1 MKSNN
6 SVRITAFLAL
16 LITISSS
23 LSGNSGGPPT
33 GYAYN
38 APNYNN
44 CTICHSGTV
53 NSGNGSVEF
62 IDLPNEFNPGET
74 YSIGIIVNGSNSRG
88 YGFQA
93 TAMLGE
99 QFAGNFSL
107 NSNSENLELNGGF
120 IQHSSRTDSG
130 IWYFNWD
137 APEEAT
143 EAITFSAS
151 GLGTGGSS
159 GYSGDRVY
167 TVQVEIQPQS
177 VGILSEDLLASFSLN
192 GNYPNPFNGETIISY
207 DIPKNGFVNISIFN
221 LAGQFIINLVNEY
234 QLYGEKKV
242 FWDTKDAT
250 GSHVPSGVYYYVVS
264 NGIYKEARTMTLL
277 K

>member
-1 MKSNN
+1 MKLTNIGQIK
-6 SVRITAFLAL
+6 VFLFL
-16 LITISSS
+16 LITMPFR
-23 LSGNSGGPPT
+23 LSGNSSGPPS

-44 CTICHSGTV
+44 CTVCHSGTT

-74 YSIGIIVNGSNSRG
+74 YSIGIVVTGSNSRG

-93 TAMLGE
+93 TAMSVD

-107 NSNSENLELNGGF
+107 NSDSENLELNGGF

-137 APEEAT
+137 APEGAT
-143 EAITFSAS
+143 ETITFSAS

-167 TVQVEIQPQS
+167 TVQVEIQPQI
-177 VGILSEDLLASFSLN
+177 VGSLLNDPLINFSLN

-207 DIPKNGFVNISIFN
+207 ALPKDSFVNISIFN
-221 LAGQFIINLVNEY
+221 VAGQFITSLVNDY
-234 QLYGEKKV
+234 QLHGEKKV
-242 FWDTKDAT
+242 FWDTKDAA
-250 GSHVPSGVYYYVVS
+250 GNHVPSGVYYYVVS

>member
-1 MKSNN
+1 MNATGN
-6 SVRITAFLAL
+6 FQLAIFLAH
-16 LITISSS
+16 LITMPFPLI
-23 LSGNSGGPPT
+23 GNSGGPPT

-38 APNYNN
+38 APNYRS

-62 IDLPNEFNPGET
+62 IDLPNEFNPSET
-74 YSIGIIVNGSNSRG
+74 YSIGIVVTGSNSRG

-93 TAMLGE
+93 TAMSGD
-99 QFAGNFSL
+99 QFVGNFSL
-107 NSNSENLELNGGF
+107 NSDSENLELNGGF

-143 EAITFSAS
+143 ETVTFSAS

-167 TVQVEIQPQS
+167 TIQVEIQPQS
-177 VGILSEDLLASFSLN
+177 VEILSEDLLTSFSLN

-207 DIPKNGFVNISIFN
+207 AIPEDGFVNISIFN
-221 LAGQFIINLVNEY
+221 VAGQFVTSLVDDY
-234 QLYGEKKV
+234 QLHGEKKV
-242 FWDTKDAT
+242 FWDTKDAI
-250 GSHVPSGVYYYVVS
+250 GNHVPSGIYYYVVS
-264 NGIYKEARTMTLL
+264 NGIYKKAKTMTLL

>member
-1 MKSNN
+1 MNATGN
-6 SVRITAFLAL
+6 FQLAVFLVH
-16 LITISSS
+16 LITMPFP

-38 APNYNN
+38 VPNYRS

-74 YSIGIIVNGSNSRG
+74 YSIGIVVTGSNSRG

-93 TAMLGE
+93 TAMSGD
-99 QFAGNFSL
+99 QFVGNFSL
-107 NSNSENLELNGGF
+107 NSDSENLELNGGF

-143 EAITFSAS
+143 ETVTFSAS

-167 TVQVEIQPQS
+167 TIQVEIQPQS
-177 VGILSEDLLASFSLN
+177 VEILSEDLLTSFILN

-207 DIPKNGFVNISIFN
+207 AIPEDGFVNISIFN
-221 LAGQFIINLVNEY
+221 VAGQFVTSLVDDY
-234 QLYGEKKV
+234 QLHGEKKV
-242 FWDTKDAT
+242 FWDTKDAI
-250 GSHVPSGVYYYVVS
+250 GNHVPSGIYYYVVS
-264 NGIYKEARTMTLL
+264 NGIYKKAKTMTLL

>member
-1 MKSNN
+1 MKANGN
-6 SVRITAFLAL
+6 FQLTVFLAH
-16 LITISSS
+16 LITMPFP

-74 YSIGIIVNGSNSRG
+74 YSIGITVTGSNSRG

-93 TAMLGE
+93 TAMIGD

-107 NSNSENLELNGGF
+107 NSDSENLELNGGF

>member
-1 MKSNN
+1 MKSTN

-38 APNYNN
+38 APNYNS

-74 YSIGIIVNGSNSRG
+74 YSIGIIVTGSNSRG

-221 LAGQFIINLVNEY
+221 VAGQFITNLVNEY

>member
-1 MKSNN
+1 MKSTN

-16 LITISSS
+16 LITISSP

-38 APNYNN
+38 APNYNS
-44 CTICHSGTV
+44 CTVCHSGTV

-62 IDLPNEFNPGET
+62 INLPNEFNPGET
-74 YSIGIIVNGSNSRG
+74 YSIGIIVTGSNSRG

-120 IQHSSRTDSG
+120 IQHSTRTDSG
-130 IWYFNWD
+130 TWYFNWD

-143 EAITFSAS
+143 ETITFSAS

-167 TVQVEIQPQS
+167 TIQVEIQPQS
-177 VGILSEDLLASFSLN
+177 VGILSEDLLTSFSIN

-207 DIPKNGFVNISIFN
+207 AIPEDGFVNISIFN
-221 LAGQFIINLVNEY
+221 VAGQFITNLVNDY

-250 GSHVPSGVYYYVVS
+250 GKQVPSGIYYYVVS
-264 NGIYKEARTMTLL
+264 NGIYNEARTMTL
-277 K
+277 

>member
-1 MKSNN
+1 MP
-6 SVRITAFLAL
+6 FP
-16 LITISSS
+16 

-38 APNYNN
+38 APNYNS

-74 YSIGIIVNGSNSRG
+74 YSIGIIVTGSNSRG

-167 TVQVEIQPQS
+167 TIQVEIQPQS
-177 VGILSEDLLASFSLN
+177 VGILSEDLPTSFSLN

-207 DIPKNGFVNISIFN
+207 HIPKNGFVNISIFN
-221 LAGQFIINLVNEY
+221 LAGQFITNLVNEY

-250 GSHVPSGVYYYVVS
+250 GNHVPSGVYYYVVS

>member
-74 YSIGIIVNGSNSRG
+74 YSIGIIVTGSNSRG

-177 VGILSEDLLASFSLN
+177 VGILSEDLLTSFSLN

-221 LAGQFIINLVNEY
+221 VAGQFITNLVNEY

-250 GSHVPSGVYYYVVS
+250 GNHVPSGVYYYVVS

>member
-1 MKSNN
+1 MKSTN

-74 YSIGIIVNGSNSRG
+74 YSIGIIVTGSNSRG

-250 GSHVPSGVYYYVVS
+250 GNHVPSGVYYYVVS

>member
-1 MKSNN
+1 MKSTN

-177 VGILSEDLLASFSLN
+177 VGILLEDLLTSFSLN

-207 DIPKNGFVNISIFN
+207 AIPKDGFVNISIFN
-221 LAGQFIINLVNEY
+221 VAGQLITNLVNDY

-242 FWDTKDAT
+242 FWDTKDAR
-250 GSHVPSGVYYYVVS
+250 GNQVPSGIYYYVVS
-264 NGIYKEARTMTLL
+264 NGKYKEARTMTLL

>member
-1 MKSNN
+1 MKSTN
-6 SVRITAFLAL
+6 SVQIKAFLVL
-16 LITISSS
+16 LITMPFP
-23 LSGNSGGPPT
+23 LTGNSGGPPT

-38 APNYNN
+38 APSYNS

-53 NSGNGSVEF
+53 NSGDGSVEF
-62 IDLPNEFNPGET
+62 IGLPSEFNPGET
-74 YSIGIIVNGSNSRG
+74 YSIGITVTGSNSRG

-93 TAMLGE
+93 TAMLGD
-99 QFAGNFSL
+99 QLAGNFSF
-107 NSNSENLELNGGF
+107 NSDSENLEINGGY

-137 APEEAT
+137 APEDAT
-143 EAITFSAS
+143 ETVTFSAS

-159 GYSGDRVY
+159 GYNGDRVY
-167 TVQVEIQPQS
+167 TVQVDIQPQI
-177 VGILSEDLLASFSLN
+177 VGILSEDLLTSFSLN

-207 DIPKNGFVNISIFN
+207 DIPKDSFVNISIFN
-221 LAGQFIINLVNEY
+221 VAGQFIKNLVNEY

-250 GSHVPSGVYYYVVS
+250 GNHVPSGVYYYIVS

>member
-1 MKSNN
+1 MKSTN

-74 YSIGIIVNGSNSRG
+74 YSIGIIVTGSNSRG

>member
-1 MKSNN
+1 MKSIN
-6 SVRITAFLAL
+6 SVRIKVSLVL
-16 LITISSS
+16 LVTMPFPLI
-23 LSGNSGGPPT
+23 GNSGGPPT

-38 APNYNN
+38 APNYNS

-74 YSIGIIVNGSNSRG
+74 YSIGIVVNGSNSRG

-93 TAMLGE
+93 TAMLGD

-107 NSNSENLELNGGF
+107 NSDSENLELNGGF

-177 VGILSEDLLASFSLN
+177 VGILSEDLLTSFSLN

-207 DIPKNGFVNISIFN
+207 ALPEDSFVNISIFN
-221 LAGQFIINLVNEY
+221 IAGQFITSLVNDY

-250 GSHVPSGVYYYVVS
+250 GNHVPSGVYCYVVS

>member
-1 MKSNN
+1 MKSTN

-74 YSIGIIVNGSNSRG
+74 YSIGIIVTGSNSRG

-177 VGILSEDLLASFSLN
+177 VGILSEDLLTSFSLN

-221 LAGQFIINLVNEY
+221 LAGQFITNLVNEY

-250 GSHVPSGVYYYVVS
+250 GNHVPSGVYYYVVS

>member
-1 MKSNN
+1 MSYV
-6 SVRITAFLAL
+6 SISTIITLLLTSPLFLL
-16 LITISSS
+16 
-23 LSGNSGGPPT
+23 GNSSGPPT

-38 APNYNN
+38 APNYNS
-44 CTICHSGTV
+44 CTVCHSGTV
-53 NSGNGSVEF
+53 DSGDGSVEF
-62 IDLPNEFNPGET
+62 INLPNGFTLGES
-74 YSIGIIVNGSNSRG
+74 YSIGIMVTGSNSRG

-93 TAMLGE
+93 TAMSGD

-107 NSNSENLELNGGF
+107 NSNSENLELNGRF

-137 APEEAT
+137 APEESSET
-143 EAITFSAS
+143 ITFSAS

-167 TVQVEIQPQS
+167 TIQVEVQPQS
-177 VGILSEDLLASFSLN
+177 VGTLSNDQLIPFSLN

-207 DIPKNGFVNISIFN
+207 TIPSNGFVNISIFN
-221 LAGQFIINLVNEY
+221 VAGQLIINLVNDY
-234 QLYGEKKV
+234 QLLGEKKV
-242 FWDTKDAT
+242 FWDTKDAA
-250 GSHVPSGVYYYVVS
+250 GNHVPSGIYYYVVS
-264 NGIYKEARTMTLL
+264 NGKYKEARTMTLL

>member
-1 MKSNN
+1 MKANGN
-6 SVRITAFLAL
+6 FQLTVFLAH
-16 LITISSS
+16 LITMPFP

-38 APNYNN
+38 APNYRS

-74 YSIGIIVNGSNSRG
+74 YSIGIVVTGSNSRG

-93 TAMLGE
+93 TTMSGD
-99 QFAGNFSL
+99 QFVGNFSL
-107 NSNSENLELNGGF
+107 NSNSEHLELNGGF
-120 IQHSSRTDSG
+120 IQHSTRTDSG

-143 EAITFSAS
+143 ETVTFSAS

-177 VGILSEDLLASFSLN
+177 VGILSNDSQIPFSIH

-207 DIPKNGFVNISIFN
+207 FIPNDSFVNVSIFN
-221 LAGQFIINLVNEY
+221 LAGQFITNLVNNY
-234 QLYGEKKV
+234 QIHGEQKI

-250 GSHVPSGVYYYVVS
+250 GNHVPSGIYYYVVS
-264 NGIYKEARTMTLL
+264 NGKYKEVRTMTLL

>member
-1 MKSNN
+1 MKVINRLQ
-6 SVRITAFLAL
+6 VTASLAL
-16 LITISSS
+16 LMTLPFP

-38 APNYNN
+38 APNYNS

-74 YSIGIIVNGSNSRG
+74 YSIGIIVTGSSSRG

-93 TAMLGE
+93 TAMLGD

-107 NSNSENLELNGGF
+107 NSDSENLELNGGF

-143 EAITFSAS
+143 ETITFSAS

-177 VGILSEDLLASFSLN
+177 VGISSEDLLTSFSLN

-207 DIPKNGFVNISIFN
+207 AIPKDGLVNISIFN
-221 LAGQFIINLVNEY
+221 VAGQFVTSLVDDY
-234 QLYGEKKV
+234 QLHGEKKV

-250 GSHVPSGVYYYVVS
+250 GNHVPSGIYYYVVS

>member
-1 MKSNN
+1 MKSTN
-6 SVRITAFLAL
+6 SVQIKAFLVL
-16 LITISSS
+16 LITMPFP
-23 LSGNSGGPPT
+23 LTGNSGGPPT

-38 APNYNN
+38 APSYNS

-53 NSGNGSVEF
+53 NSGDGSVEF
-62 IDLPNEFNPGET
+62 IGLPSEFNPGET
-74 YSIGIIVNGSNSRG
+74 YSIGITVTGSNSRG

-93 TAMLGE
+93 TAMLGD
-99 QFAGNFSL
+99 QLAGNFSF
-107 NSNSENLELNGGF
+107 NSDSENLEINGGY

-137 APEEAT
+137 APEDAT
-143 EAITFSAS
+143 ETVTFSAS

-159 GYSGDRVY
+159 GYNGDRVY
-167 TVQVEIQPQS
+167 TVQVDIQPQI
-177 VGILSEDLLASFSLN
+177 VGILSEDLLTSFSLN

-207 DIPKNGFVNISIFN
+207 DIPKDSFVNISIFN
-221 LAGQFIINLVNEY
+221 VAGQFIRNLVNEY

>member
-1 MKSNN
+1 MKSTN

-74 YSIGIIVNGSNSRG
+74 YSIGIIVTGSNSRG

-177 VGILSEDLLASFSLN
+177 VGILSEDLLTSFSLN

>member
-1 MKSNN
+1 MKTTN
-6 SVRITAFLAL
+6 SVQITAFLIL
-16 LITISSS
+16 LMTMPFP
-23 LSGNSGGPPT
+23 LSGNSSGPPT

-38 APNYNN
+38 APNYNS
-44 CTICHSGTV
+44 CTICHSGTA
-53 NSGNGSVEF
+53 NSGDGSVEY

-74 YSIGIIVNGSNSRG
+74 YSIGIIVTGSNSRG

-93 TAMLGE
+93 TAVSGD
-99 QFAGNFSL
+99 QFVGNFSL
-107 NSNSENLELNGGF
+107 NSDSENIELNGGF
-120 IQHSSRTDSG
+120 IQHSSRTESG

-143 EAITFSAS
+143 ETIIFSAS

-167 TVQVEIQPQS
+167 TVQVEIQPES
-177 VGILSEDLLASFSLN
+177 AGILLNDQQITFKLN

-207 DIPKNGFVNISIFN
+207 AIPKDGFVNISIFN
-221 LAGQFIINLVNEY
+221 VAGQFIVNLVNDY
-234 QLYGEKKV
+234 QLHGEKNV
-242 FWDTKDAT
+242 SWNTKDET
-250 GSHVPSGVYYYVVS
+250 GNDVPSGIYYYVVS
-264 NGIYKEARTMTLL
+264 NGKYKEARTMTLL

>member
-38 APNYNN
+38 APSYNS
-44 CTICHSGTV
+44 CTICHSSTV

-74 YSIGIIVNGSNSRG
+74 YSIGITVTGSNSRG

-93 TAMLGE
+93 TAMLGD

-107 NSNSENLELNGGF
+107 NSDSENLELNGGF

-177 VGILSEDLLASFSLN
+177 VEILSEDLLTSFSLN

-207 DIPKNGFVNISIFN
+207 AIHEDGFVNISIFN
-221 LAGQFIINLVNEY
+221 IAGQFITSLVNDY

-250 GSHVPSGVYYYVVS
+250 GNHVSSGIYYYVVS

>member
-1 MKSNN
+1 MKSTN

-16 LITISSS
+16 LITVSSP

-74 YSIGIIVNGSNSRG
+74 YSIGITVTGSNSRG

-93 TAMLGE
+93 TAMIGD

-107 NSNSENLELNGGF
+107 NSDSENLELNGGF

-177 VGILSEDLLASFSLN
+177 VGILSEDLLTSFSLN

-207 DIPKNGFVNISIFN
+207 AIPEDGFVNISIFN
-221 LAGQFIINLVNEY
+221 VAGQFITNLVNDY

-250 GSHVPSGVYYYVVS
+250 GKQVPSGIYYYVVS

>member
-1 MKSNN
+1 MKITNN
-6 SVRITAFLAL
+6 VQITAFLAH
-16 LITISSS
+16 LITIPLP

-33 GYAYN
+33 GYAFN
-38 APNYNN
+38 APNYNS

-62 IDLPNEFNPGET
+62 IDLPNEFAPGVT
-74 YSIGIIVNGSNSRG
+74 YNIGIIVTGSNSRG

-93 TAMLGE
+93 SAMAGGE
-99 QFAGNFSL
+99 FVGSFSL
-107 NSNSENLELNGGF
+107 NTNSEYLELNGGF

-137 APEEAT
+137 APEESFET
-143 EAITFSAS
+143 VTFSAS
-151 GLGTGGSS
+151 GLATGGSS

-167 TVQVEIQPQS
+167 TIQVEIQPQS
-177 VGILSEDLLASFSLN
+177 VGILSNDLQIPFSLH

-207 DIPKNGFVNISIFN
+207 AIPKDGFVNISIFN
-221 LAGQFIINLVNEY
+221 VAGQFVTNLLNDY
-234 QLYGEKKV
+234 QLHGDKKI

-250 GSHVPSGVYYYVVS
+250 GNHVPSGIYYYVVT
-264 NGIYKEARTMTLL
+264 NGKYKEARTMTLL

>member
-1 MKSNN
+1 MKSTN

-16 LITISSS
+16 LITISSP

-74 YSIGIIVNGSNSRG
+74 YSIGIIVTGSNSRG

-107 NSNSENLELNGGF
+107 NSNSENLELNGSF

-159 GYSGDRVY
+159 GYSGDHVY
-167 TVQVEIQPQS
+167 TIQVEIQPQS
-177 VGILSEDLLASFSLN
+177 VGILSEDLPTSFSLN

-207 DIPKNGFVNISIFN
+207 HIPKNGFVNISIFN
-221 LAGQFIINLVNEY
+221 LAGQFITNLVNEY

-250 GSHVPSGVYYYVVS
+250 GNHVPSGVYYYVVS

>member
-1 MKSNN
+1 MKSTN

-16 LITISSS
+16 LITISSP

>member
-62 IDLPNEFNPGET
+62 IDLPSEFNPGET
-74 YSIGIIVNGSNSRG
+74 YSIGITVTGSNSRG

-93 TAMLGE
+93 TAMLRD

-143 EAITFSAS
+143 ETITFSAS

-177 VGILSEDLLASFSLN
+177 VGILSEDLLTSFSLN
-192 GNYPNPFNGETIISY
+192 GYYPNPFNGETIISY
-207 DIPKNGFVNISIFN
+207 VIPEDGFVNISIFN
-221 LAGQFIINLVNEY
+221 VAGQFITNLVNDY
-234 QLYGEKKV
+234 QLHGEKKV

-250 GSHVPSGVYYYVVS
+250 GNHVPSGIYYYVVS

>member
-1 MKSNN
+1 MKSTN
-6 SVRITAFLAL
+6 SVQIKAFLVFS
-16 LITISSS
+16 ITMPFP
-23 LSGNSGGPPT
+23 LSGNSSGPPT

-38 APNYNN
+38 APNFNN

-207 DIPKNGFVNISIFN
+207 TIPKDGFVNISIFN
-221 LAGQFIINLVNEY
+221 VAGQFITNLVNEY

-250 GSHVPSGVYYYVVS
+250 GSNVPSGVYYYVVS

>member
-1 MKSNN
+1 MKSTI
-6 SVRITAFLAL
+6 SVRITVFLAL
-16 LITISSS
+16 LITMSSP
-23 LSGNSGGPPT
+23 LSGNSSGPPT

-38 APNYNN
+38 APNYNS

-74 YSIGIIVNGSNSRG
+74 YSIGIIVTGSNSRG

-93 TAMLGE
+93 TAMLGD

-167 TVQVEIQPQS
+167 TIQVEIQPQS
-177 VGILSEDLLASFSLN
+177 VGILSEGLLTPFSLN
-192 GNYPNPFNGETIISY
+192 GNYPNPFNGETVISY
-207 DIPKNGFVNISIFN
+207 VIPKDGFVNISIFN
-221 LAGQFIINLVNEY
+221 VAGKFITSLVNDY
-234 QLYGEKKV
+234 QIHGEKNV

-250 GSHVPSGVYYYVVS
+250 GNHVPSGVYYYVVS

>member
-74 YSIGIIVNGSNSRG
+74 YSIGIIVTGSNSRG

-93 TAMLGE
+93 TAMLGD

-107 NSNSENLELNGGF
+107 NSDSENLELNGGF

-143 EAITFSAS
+143 ETITFSAS

-177 VGILSEDLLASFSLN
+177 VGILSEDLLTSFSLN

-207 DIPKNGFVNISIFN
+207 AIPEDGFINISIFN
-221 LAGQFIINLVNEY
+221 VAGQFITSLVNDY

-250 GSHVPSGVYYYVVS
+250 GNYVPSGIYYYVVS

>member
-1 MKSNN
+1 MKSTN
-6 SVRITAFLAL
+6 SVQIKAFLVL
-16 LITISSS
+16 LITMPFP
-23 LSGNSGGPPT
+23 LTGNSGGPPT

-38 APNYNN
+38 APSYNS

-53 NSGNGSVEF
+53 NSGDGSVEF
-62 IDLPNEFNPGET
+62 IGLPSEFNPGET
-74 YSIGIIVNGSNSRG
+74 YSIGITVTGSNSRG

-93 TAMLGE
+93 TAMLGD
-99 QFAGNFSL
+99 QLAGNFSF
-107 NSNSENLELNGGF
+107 NSDSENLEINGGY

-137 APEEAT
+137 APEDAT
-143 EAITFSAS
+143 ETVTFSAS

-159 GYSGDRVY
+159 GYNGDRVY
-167 TVQVEIQPQS
+167 TVQVDIQPQI
-177 VGILSEDLLASFSLN
+177 VGILSEDLLTSFSLN

-207 DIPKNGFVNISIFN
+207 DIPKDGFVNISIFN
-221 LAGQFIINLVNEY
+221 VAGQFITNLVNEY

-250 GSHVPSGVYYYVVS
+250 GNHVPSGVYYYIVS

>member
-74 YSIGIIVNGSNSRG
+74 YSIGIIVTGSNSRG

-107 NSNSENLELNGGF
+107 NSNSENLELNGSF

-192 GNYPNPFNGETIISY
+192 GNYPNPFNAETIISY

>member
-1 MKSNN
+1 MKSTN

-16 LITISSS
+16 LITVSSP

-74 YSIGIIVNGSNSRG
+74 YSIGITVTGSNSRG

-93 TAMLGE
+93 TAMIGD

-107 NSNSENLELNGGF
+107 NSDSENLELNGGF

-177 VGILSEDLLASFSLN
+177 VGILSEDLLTSFSLN

-207 DIPKNGFVNISIFN
+207 AIPEDGFINISIFN
-221 LAGQFIINLVNEY
+221 VAGQFITNLVNDY

-250 GSHVPSGVYYYVVS
+250 GKQVPSGIYYYVVS

>member
-1 MKSNN
+1 MKSTN
-6 SVRITAFLAL
+6 SVQIKAFLVL
-16 LITISSS
+16 LITMPFP
-23 LSGNSGGPPT
+23 LTGNSGGPPT

-38 APNYNN
+38 APSYNS

-53 NSGNGSVEF
+53 NSGDGSVEF
-62 IDLPNEFNPGET
+62 IGLPSEFNPGET
-74 YSIGIIVNGSNSRG
+74 YSIGITVTGSNSRG

-93 TAMLGE
+93 TAMLGD
-99 QFAGNFSL
+99 QLAGNFSF
-107 NSNSENLELNGGF
+107 NSDSENLEINGGY

-137 APEEAT
+137 APEDAT
-143 EAITFSAS
+143 ETVTFSAS

-159 GYSGDRVY
+159 GYNGDRVY
-167 TVQVEIQPQS
+167 TVQVDIQPQI
-177 VGILSEDLLASFSLN
+177 VGILSEDLLTSFSLN

-207 DIPKNGFVNISIFN
+207 DIPKDSFVNISIFN
-221 LAGQFIINLVNEY
+221 VAGQFIRNLVNEY

-250 GSHVPSGVYYYVVS
+250 GNHVPSGVYYYIVS

>member
-1 MKSNN
+1 MKSTN

-44 CTICHSGTV
+44 CTICHNGTV

-250 GSHVPSGVYYYVVS
+250 GNHVPSGVYYYVVT

>member
-1 MKSNN
+1 MKSTN

-74 YSIGIIVNGSNSRG
+74 YSIGITVTGSNSRG

-93 TAMLGE
+93 TAMLGD

-107 NSNSENLELNGGF
+107 NSDSENLELNGGF

-137 APEEAT
+137 APEEAS

-177 VGILSEDLLASFSLN
+177 VGILSEDLLTSFSLN

-221 LAGQFIINLVNEY
+221 LAGQFITNLVNEY